1 MKKLSRKEI
10 AEGLEQ
16 IPINQIL
23 LGSGKAGITLTKK
36 QKAFAEEVVK
46 SGNKTQAY
54 RKAYDTQG
62 KPATQSRKAQEV
74 ASLGKVS
81 AYIQALEQAKEAET
95 YLLPSRL
102 RSIAIHRL
110 TGLALNDDINP
121 AQQLKAL
128 ELIGKMTEV
137 ALFTERRELV
147 KVTDSEQMRDQLMK
161 SIRLA
166 FSSGGAVDVEAT
178 EVDSLLNEIS
188 GLTPVNDSD
197 PDHAA
202 IDSDQS
208 ADTLPISGNGE
219 AAEANTDYFSGGEA
233 SETDILETPPDPDPQ
248 KTATN
253 VPALLHSIPL
263 TKSPPITVNPQRLT
277 PVNLSSPLE
286 SDTCVSIGVNPNKDT
301 PPSNGIEEG
310 EGVVKNSTGAPKSST
325 ANPPVNVSNEKG

>member
-10 AEGLEQ
+10 SEGLEQ

-23 LGSGKAGITLTKK
+23 LGSGKAGMTLTKK

-46 SGNKTQAY
+46 SGNKTKAY

-95 YLLPSRL
+95 YLLPARL

-166 FSSGGAVDVEAT
+166 FSSGGAIDVEAS
-178 EVDSLLNEIS
+178 EVDSLLDEIS
-188 GLTPVNDSD
+188 GKPAVDVPD
-197 PDHAA
+197 PDHVMN
-202 IDSDQS
+202 DDDQS
-208 ADTLPISGNGE
+208 ADTFPI
-219 AAEANTDYFSGGEA
+219 SGGEA
-233 SETDILETPPDPDPQ
+233 SANQILETPPDPDPQ
-248 KTATN
+248 FLPTN
-253 VPALLHSIPL
+253 QPVLLHSIPL
-263 TKSPPITVNPQRLT
+263 NKSPSITVNPQRLT
-277 PVNLSSPLE
+277 GVNPSFPLE
-286 SDTCVSIGVNPNKDT
+286 SDTCVSTGVNPNKDT
-301 PPSNGIEEG
+301 PPSEGIKEG
-310 EGVVKNSTGAPKSST
+310 ERVTKIQNGEIDSST
-325 ANPPVNVSNEKG
+325 ANPPVNVSEEKG

>member
-1 MKKLSRKEI
+1 MKKLTRKEI

-46 SGNKTQAY
+46 TGNKSASY
-54 RKAYDTQG
+54 RKTYNTKG
-62 KPATQSRKAQEV
+62 KATTAHRDALKIANNP
-74 ASLGKVS
+74 KVVT
-81 AYIQALEQAKEAET
+81 YIQALEQAKEAET

-110 TGLALNDDINP
+110 TGLALNDEIAP

-188 GLTPVNDSD
+188 GLTPVNDAS
-197 PDHAA
+197 PDH
-202 IDSDQS
+202 DSQPDAEQD
-208 ADTLPISGNGE
+208 ADTLPISG
-219 AAEANTDYFSGGEA
+219 GEA
-233 SETDILETPPDPDPQ
+233 SKTDILETPPDPDPK

-263 TKSPPITVNPQRLT
+263 TKSPPKTVNPQRLT
-277 PVNLSSPLE
+277 PVNPSFPLE
-286 SDTCVSIGVNPNKDT
+286 SSTCVSTGVNPNKDT
-301 PPSNGIEEG
+301 PPSELTEEG
-310 EGVVKNSTGAPKSST
+310 EWVVKNSTGEIDSST
-325 ANPPVNVSNEKG
+325 ENPPVNVLNEKG

>member
-10 AEGLEQ
+10 SEGLEQ

-23 LGSGKAGITLTKK
+23 LGSGKAGQLLTKK
-36 QKAFAEEVVK
+36 QKAFAEEVVRT
-46 SGNKTQAY
+46 GNKSASY
-54 RKAYDTQG
+54 RKAYNTRG
-62 KPATQSRKAQEV
+62 KKETASRDALKV
-74 ASLGKVS
+74 ASNPRV
-81 AYIQALEQAKEAET
+81 ATYIQALEQAKEAET
-95 YLLPSRL
+95 YLLPARL

-188 GLTPVNDSD
+188 GGPGMN
-197 PDHAA
+197 AA
-202 IDSDQS
+202 G
-208 ADTLPISGNGE
+208 PGNE
-219 AAEANTDYFSGGEA
+219 ALDDYQDANTLTIAGGEA
-233 SETDILETPPDPDPQ
+233 SESSIPGTPPDPDPQ
-248 KTATN
+248 ILPTIA
-253 VPALLHSIPL
+253 PALLHSIPH
-263 TKSPPITVNPQRLT
+263 TKSHSKSRGLT
-277 PVNLSSPLE
+277 PVSLSNPLE
-286 SDTCVSIGVNPNKDT
+286 SDTYVSTGVNPNKDT
-301 PPSNGIEEG
+301 PPSMAQTEG
-310 EGVVKNSTGAPKSST
+310 EGGNISGKSDTMSDME
-325 ANPPVNVSNEKG
+325 NPPVSVSESKG

>member
-10 AEGLEQ
+10 SEGLEQ

-23 LGSGKAGITLTKK
+23 LGSGKAGQTLTKK

-46 SGNKTQAY
+46 TGNKTKAY

-95 YLLPSRL
+95 YLLPARL

-178 EVDSLLNEIS
+178 EVDSLLAEIS
-188 GLTPVNDSD
+188 GNSVADVPD
-197 PDHAA
+197 PDHVMN
-202 IDSDQS
+202 DDDQD
-208 ADTLPISGNGE
+208 ADTFPI
-219 AAEANTDYFSGGEA
+219 SGGEA
-233 SETDILETPPDPDPQ
+233 SANQILETPPDPDPQ
-248 KTATN
+248 FLPTEQP
-253 VPALLHSIPL
+253 VLLHSIPL
-263 TKSPPITVNPQRLT
+263 NKSQPKSDRLT
-277 PVNLSSPLE
+277 PVNPSFPLE
-286 SDTCVSIGVNPNKDT
+286 SDTCVSTGVNPNKDT
-301 PPSNGIEEG
+301 PPSKATEEG
-310 EGVVKNSTGAPKSST
+310 EGVTKIQNGAIDSST
-325 ANPPVNVSNEKG
+325 ANPPVNVSEEKG

>member
-23 LGSGKAGITLTKK
+23 LGSGKAGQTLTKK
-36 QKAFAEEVVK
+36 QKAFAEEVIK
-46 SGNKTQAY
+46 TGNKSASY
-54 RKAYDTQG
+54 RKTYNTKG
-62 KPATQSRKAQEV
+62 KATTAHRDALKIANNPKV
-74 ASLGKVS
+74 AT
-81 AYIQALEQAKEAET
+81 YIQALEQAKEAET
-95 YLLPSRL
+95 YLLPARL

-110 TGLALNDDINP
+110 TSLALNDEINP

-147 KVTDSEQMRDQLMK
+147 KVTDSADMRDQLMK

-188 GLTPVNDSD
+188 GLTAVNDPD
-197 PDHAA
+197 LDHAA
-202 IDSDQS
+202 IDSDQI
-208 ADTLPISGNGE
+208 ADTGSILGNGE
-219 AAEANTDYFSGGEA
+219 AAEPNTGYLLGGEA
-233 SETDILETPPDPDPQ
+233 SESGIPETPPDPDPQ
-248 KTATN
+248 KTATIA
-253 VPALLHSIPL
+253 PALLHSIPL
-263 TKSPPITVNPQRLT
+263 NKSHSKSDRLT

-286 SDTCVSIGVNPNKDT
+286 SDTCVSTGVNPNKDT
-301 PPSNGIEEG
+301 PPSEVIVEV
-310 EGVVKNSTGAPKSST
+310 EGVIKNEIGAPESST
-325 ANPPVNVSNEKG
+325 ANPPVNDSNEKG

>member
-23 LGSGKAGITLTKK
+23 LGSGKAGQTLTKK
-36 QKAFAEEVVK
+36 QKAFAEEVIK
-46 SGNKTQAY
+46 TGNKSASY
-54 RKAYDTQG
+54 RKTYNTKG
-62 KPATQSRKAQEV
+62 KATTAHRDALKIANNPKV
-74 ASLGKVS
+74 AT
-81 AYIQALEQAKEAET
+81 YIQALEQAKEAET
-95 YLLPSRL
+95 YLLPARL

-110 TGLALNDDINP
+110 TGLALNDEINP

-188 GLTPVNDSD
+188 GLTAVNDPD
-197 PDHAA
+197 LDHAA
-202 IDSDQS
+202 IDSDQI
-208 ADTLPISGNGE
+208 ADTVPIL
-219 AAEANTDYFSGGEA
+219 GGEA
-233 SETDILETPPDPDPQ
+233 SGNEILETPPDPDPQ
-248 KTATN
+248 KTATIA
-253 VPALLHSIPL
+253 PALLHSIPL
-263 TKSPPITVNPQRLT
+263 TKSHPKSDRLT

-286 SDTCVSIGVNPNKDT
+286 SDTCVSTGVNPNKDT
-301 PPSNGIEEG
+301 PPSEITEEG
-310 EGVVKNSTGAPKSST
+310 EGGNISGKSDMMSVLE
-325 ANPPVNVSNEKG
+325 NPPVNVSNKKG

>member
-10 AEGLEQ
+10 NEGLEQ

-46 SGNKTQAY
+46 TGNKTKAY

-95 YLLPSRL
+95 YLLPARL

-110 TGLALNDDINP
+110 TGLALNDEIAP

-166 FSSGGAVDVEAT
+166 FSSGGAIDVEAN
-178 EVDSLLNEIS
+178 EVDSLLDEIS
-188 GLTPVNDSD
+188 GKPASD
-197 PDHAA
+197 DTSPDH
-202 IDSDQS
+202 DEVV
-208 ADTLPISGNGE
+208 N
-219 AAEANTDYFSGGEA
+219 AAEETAEIEGQDASTGSISGGEA
-233 SETDILETPPDPDPQ
+233 SENDILETPPDPDPQ
-248 KTATN
+248 NSTTLATG
-253 VPALLHSIPL
+253 PMHSIPL
-263 TKSPPITVNPQRLT
+263 TKSHSKTVNPQRLT
-277 PVNLSSPLE
+277 GVSLSSPLE
-286 SDTCVSIGVNPNKDT
+286 SSTCVSTGVNPNKDT
-301 PPSNGIEEG
+301 PPSKGIEEG
-310 EGVVKNSTGAPKSST
+310 EGVVKNSTGAQESST
-325 ANPPVNVSNEKG
+325 ANPPVNVSESKG

>member
-23 LGSGKAGITLTKK
+23 LGSGNAGVTLTKK

-46 SGNKTQAY
+46 SGNKT
-54 RKAYDTQG
+54 KAYKKAYNHTG
-62 KPATQSRKAQEV
+62 KQTTAQRNAQTIVSNSKVAT
-74 ASLGKVS
+74 
-81 AYIQALEQAKEAET
+81 YIQALEQAKAAET

-110 TGLALNDDINP
+110 TGLALNDEINP

-147 KVTDSEQMRDQLMK
+147 KITDSADMRDQLMK

-166 FSSGGAVDVEAT
+166 FSSGNAVDVEAT

-188 GLTPVNDSD
+188 GLTPVNDPD
-197 PDHAA
+197 LDHAA
-202 IDSDQS
+202 IDSELD
-208 ADTLPISGNGE
+208 ADTVPIL
-219 AAEANTDYFSGGEA
+219 GGEA
-233 SETDILETPPDPDPQ
+233 SGNEIPETLPDPDPQ
-248 KTATN
+248 KTATIA
-253 VPALLHSIPL
+253 PSLLHSIPL
-263 TKSPPITVNPQRLT
+263 TKSTPKSDRLT
-277 PVNLSSPLE
+277 PVNLSFPLE
-286 SDTCVSIGVNPNKDT
+286 SSTCVSTGVNPNKDT
-301 PPSNGIEEG
+301 PPSTAEG
-310 EGVVKNSTGAPKSST
+310 EGVTKIQTGEIDSST

>member
-10 AEGLEQ
+10 SEGLEQ

-23 LGSGKAGITLTKK
+23 LGSGKAGQLLTKK
-36 QKAFAEEVVK
+36 QKAFAEEVVRT
-46 SGNKTQAY
+46 GNKSASY
-54 RKAYDTQG
+54 RKAYNTRG
-62 KPATQSRKAQEV
+62 KKETASRDALKV
-74 ASLGKVS
+74 ASNPRV
-81 AYIQALEQAKEAET
+81 ATYIQALEQAKEAET
-95 YLLPSRL
+95 YLLPARL

-110 TGLALNDDINP
+110 TGLALNDGIAP

-188 GLTPVNDSD
+188 GGPGMN
-197 PDHAA
+197 AA
-202 IDSDQS
+202 GPSHDQQLDDDQD
-208 ADTLPISGNGE
+208 ADTLPIP
-219 AAEANTDYFSGGEA
+219 GGEA
-233 SETDILETPPDPDPQ
+233 SEISNPGTPPDPDPQ
-248 KTATN
+248 KLPSFA
-253 VPALLHSIPL
+253 PALLHSIPL
-263 TKSPPITVNPQRLT
+263 NKSHSKSDRLT

-286 SDTCVSIGVNPNKDT
+286 SDTCVSTSVNPNKDT
-301 PPSNGIEEG
+301 PPSKVIEEG
-310 EGVVKNSTGAPKSST
+310 EGGNNSGKNDTMSVLE
-325 ANPPVNVSNEKG
+325 NPPVNVSNEKG

>member
-23 LGSGKAGITLTKK
+23 LGSGKAGQTLTKK

-46 SGNKTQAY
+46 SGNKTKAY
-54 RKAYDTQG
+54 KKAYDHTG
-62 KPATQSRKAQEV
+62 KQTTAQRNAQTIVSNSKVAT
-74 ASLGKVS
+74 
-81 AYIQALEQAKEAET
+81 YIQALEQAKEAET

-110 TGLALNDDINP
+110 TGLALNDEINP

-147 KVTDSEQMRDQLMK
+147 KITDSADMRDQLMK

-188 GLTPVNDSD
+188 GLTAVNAPD
-197 PDHAA
+197 PDYAEQLPDA
-202 IDSDQS
+202 LD
-208 ADTLPISGNGE
+208 ADTVPIV
-219 AAEANTDYFSGGEA
+219 GGEA
-233 SETDILETPPDPDPQ
+233 SENEILETPPDPDPQ
-248 KTATN
+248 KTATIA
-253 VPALLHSIPL
+253 PASLHSIPL
-263 TKSPPITVNPQRLT
+263 NKSHSKSDRLT
-277 PVNLSSPLE
+277 PVNPSFPLE
-286 SDTCVSIGVNPNKDT
+286 SDTCVSTGVNPNKDT
-301 PPSNGIEEG
+301 PPSTAQTEG
-310 EGVVKNSTGAPKSST
+310 EGGNISAKSNTRSDMG
-325 ANPPVNVSNEKG
+325 NPPVNVSTEKG

>member
-23 LGSGKAGITLTKK
+23 LGSGKAGQLLTKK
-36 QKAFAEEVVK
+36 QKAFAEEVVRT
-46 SGNKTQAY
+46 GNKSASY
-54 RKAYDTQG
+54 RKAYNTRG
-62 KPATQSRKAQEV
+62 KKETASRDALKV
-74 ASLGKVS
+74 ASNPRV
-81 AYIQALEQAKEAET
+81 ATYIQALEQAKEAET
-95 YLLPSRL
+95 YLLPARL

-110 TGLALNDDINP
+110 TGLALNDEINP

-178 EVDSLLNEIS
+178 EVDSLLDEIS
-188 GLTPVNDSD
+188 GRPGMDAAG
-197 PDHAA
+197 PDHEQQLDDYQGAN
-202 IDSDQS
+202 
-208 ADTLPISGNGE
+208 TLPIP
-219 AAEANTDYFSGGEA
+219 GGEA
-233 SETDILETPPDPDPQ
+233 IESSIPGTPPDPDPQ
-248 KTATN
+248 NLPTIA
-253 VPALLHSIPL
+253 PALLHSIPH
-263 TKSPPITVNPQRLT
+263 TKSSPKSDRLT

-286 SDTCVSIGVNPNKDT
+286 SDTCVSTSVNPNKDT
-301 PPSNGIEEG
+301 PPSKGKEEG
-310 EGVVKNSTGAPKSST
+310 EGVTKIQNGAGDSST
-325 ANPPVNVSNEKG
+325 ENPPVNVSNKKHGG

>member
-10 AEGLEQ
+10 TEGLEQ

-23 LGSGKAGITLTKK
+23 LGSGKAGQTLTKK

-95 YLLPSRL
+95 YLLPARL

-110 TGLALNDDINP
+110 TGLALNDEINP

-166 FSSGGAVDVEAT
+166 FSSGGAIDVEAS
-178 EVDSLLNEIS
+178 EVDSLLDEIS
-188 GLTPVNDSD
+188 GKPALDDPDSDHDGLTPVNDETNT
-197 PDHAA
+197 
-202 IDSDQS
+202 IE
-208 ADTLPISGNGE
+208 GNNASTGSI
-219 AAEANTDYFSGGEA
+219 SGGEA
-233 SETDILETPPDPDPQ
+233 FENEILETPPDPDPQ
-248 KTATN
+248 NSTTLATG
-253 VPALLHSIPL
+253 LLHSIPL
-263 TKSPPITVNPQRLT
+263 NKSQPKSDRLT
-277 PVNLSSPLE
+277 GVNLSFPLE
-286 SDTCVSIGVNPNKDT
+286 SSTCVSTGVNPNKDT
-301 PPSNGIEEG
+301 PPSKVIEEG
-310 EGVVKNSTGAPKSST
+310 EGVVKNTNGEIDSST
-325 ANPPVNVSNEKG
+325 ENPPVNVSEEKG